1 MNRIRIDETTLF
13 HNKKVNHFEEWFN
26 EETRKIEFLQYLMM
40 DKNLKLNLILIKI
53 VNLNHKEK
61 I

>member
-26 EETRKIEFLQYLMM
+26 EETRKIEFL
-40 DKNLKLNLILIKI
+40 
-53 VNLNHKEK
+53 
-61 I
+61 